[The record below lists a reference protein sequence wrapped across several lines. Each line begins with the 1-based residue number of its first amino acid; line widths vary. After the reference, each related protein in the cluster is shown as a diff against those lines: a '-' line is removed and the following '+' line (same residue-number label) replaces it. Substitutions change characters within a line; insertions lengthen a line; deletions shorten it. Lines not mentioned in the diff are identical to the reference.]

1 MSAFSMTVTA
11 GDSTTSARYPRHSQ
25 RTLPPTERF
34 RIGRRWLLATLLL
47 VAVPGASL
55 PAQSDLRSEIRQY
68 RVRHEA
74 AIVRELADFVALPN
88 VASNLDDIRTNARHL
103 VGMMERRGI
112 SARMLELDGTPPAVY
127 GELLT
132 PGATRTVVFY
142 AHYDGQ
148 PVDST
153 RWASS
158 PWRPVLR
165 TGFPGPAAKELD
177 LAGVNGRFDPEAR
190 LYARGV
196 SDDKGPIV
204 AVLHAID
211 ALKASG
217 TPLSVNLKFFF
228 EGEEEAGSANLRP
241 MLTKYRSLLAAD
253 YWIFGDG
260 PVHQT
265 RAPQAVFGVRGVTGL
280 DLTVYGPIRPLHSG
294 HYGNWAPNANAMLV
308 HLLASMRDTEGR
320 ITIAGFMDDVVPLS
334 AAERDALRSIPAVES
349 QLIGEFRIGRTEG
362 SPASLAEAIALPAL
376 NMSGLSG
383 GRAAG
388 GGANVIVP
396 EAAAYLDFR
405 LVPNQTPERI
415 RALVER
421 HIRAQGYHIVSETP
435 DSATRRAHPR
445 IVRLNWLSGYAS
457 ARTAVDGPGSRA
469 LLTAVD
475 EFLGAPIM
483 RVPTLGGSLPLSVF
497 VEVLGAQFAVL
508 PIVNHDNNQHGENEN
523 LRLQNL
529 WDGIELYA
537 GVLARMGKVWQQ
549 VP

>member
-1 MSAFSMTVTA
+1 MDDATGASISHH
-11 GDSTTSARYPRHSQ
+11 PQ
-25 RTLPPTERF
+25 RTSPFRGRF
-34 RIGRRWLLATLLL
+34 RLRRQPGRTSVRVALFLLAAQSAAL
-47 VAVPGASL
+47 S
-55 PAQSDLRSEIRQY
+55 AQSDLRNEIRQY
-68 RVRHEA
+68 RVSHEA

-88 VASNLDDIRTNARHL
+88 VASNLDDIHTNARHL

-112 SARMLELDGTPPAVY
+112 SARILELDDTPPAVY
-127 GELLT
+127 GELRT

-158 PWRPVLR
+158 PWQPVLR
-165 TGFPGPAAKELD
+165 TGFPGSAAKQLD

-211 ALKASG
+211 ALRAAG

-228 EGEEEAGSANLRP
+228 EGEEEAGSSNLRA
-241 MLTKYRSLLAAD
+241 MLTKHRALLQAD

-320 ITIAGFMDDVVPLS
+320 ITIPGFMDDVVPLS
-334 AAERDALRSIPAVES
+334 AAEREALGSIPAVER
-349 QLIGEFRIGRTEG
+349 QLTGEIQIGRTEG
-362 SPASLAEAIALPAL
+362 APASLAEQIALPAL

-405 LVPNQTPERI
+405 LVPNQTPERV
-415 RALVER
+415 RSVVER
-421 HIRAQGYHIVSETP
+421 HIRDQGFHIVSEVP

-445 IVRLNWLSGYAS
+445 IIRLNWLGGYPS

-469 LLTAVD
+469 LLAAVD
-475 EFLGAPIM
+475 EFLGRPIM
-483 RVPTLGGSLPLSVF
+483 RVPTLGGSLPLSEF
-497 VEVLGAQFAVL
+497 VQVLGAQFAVL

-537 GVLARMGKVWQQ
+537 AVLARMGRTWQQ

>member
-1 MSAFSMTVTA
+1 MTVTA

-196 SDDKGPIV
+196 GDDKGPIV

-228 EGEEEAGSANLRP
+228 EGEEEAGSANLRS

-445 IVRLNWLSGYAS
+445 IVRLNWLSGYPS

>member
-1 MSAFSMTVTA
+1 ML
-11 GDSTTSARYPRHSQ
+11 PRQ
-25 RTLPPTERF
+25 PTRSPATRF
-34 RIGRRWLLATLLL
+34 RLDRASRGKSFGAALILATGLS
-47 VAVPGASL
+47 ASL
-55 PAQSDLRSEIRQY
+55 SAQSALRNDIRQY
-68 RVRHEA
+68 RVKHEA

-88 VASNLDDIRTNARHL
+88 VASNLEDIRTNARHL

-112 SARMLELDGTPPAVY
+112 SARILELDDTPPAVY

-165 TGFPGPAAKELD
+165 SGPLGPRATELD
-177 LAGVNGRFDPEAR
+177 LGGANGRFDPEAR

-204 AVLHAID
+204 AILHAID
-211 ALKASG
+211 ALRASG

-228 EGEEEAGSANLRP
+228 EGEEEAGSANLRA
-241 MLTKYRSLLAAD
+241 MLTKHRSLLEAD
-253 YWIFGDG
+253 FWIFGDG

-294 HYGNWAPNANAMLV
+294 HYGNWAPNANTMLV

-320 ITIAGFMDDVVPLS
+320 ITIAGFMDDVVPLT
-334 AAERDALRSIPAVES
+334 ATEREALRSIPAVET
-349 QLIGEFRIGRTEG
+349 QLIGEFQIGRTEG
-362 SPASLAEAIALPAL
+362 AAASLPEQIALPAL
-376 NMSGLSG
+376 NMSGLAG

-405 LVPNQTPERI
+405 LVPDQTPERI
-415 RALVER
+415 RSLVEQ
-421 HIRAQGYHIVSETP
+421 HIRTQGFHVVSSPP

-445 IVRLNWLSGYAS
+445 IARLNWLGGYPS

-469 LLTAVD
+469 LLAAVD
-475 EFLGAPIM
+475 GFLGASIM
-483 RVPTLGGSLPLSVF
+483 RVPTLGGSLPLAEF
-497 VEVLGAQFAVL
+497 VQVLGAQFAVL

-537 GVLARMGKVWQQ
+537 GVLALMGKTWQQ
-549 VP
+549 IP

>member
-1 MSAFSMTVTA
+1 MTVTA

-228 EGEEEAGSANLRP
+228 EGEEEAGSANLRS

-445 IVRLNWLSGYAS
+445 IVRLNWLSGYPS

>member
-1 MSAFSMTVTA
+1 MTVTA
-11 GDSTTSARYPRHSQ
+11 MDDATGASIAHHPQ
-25 RTLPPTERF
+25 RTSPFRGRF
-34 RIGRRWLLATLLL
+34 RIGRQPGRTSGWAALFLLAAQSAAL
-47 VAVPGASL
+47 S
-55 PAQSDLRSEIRQY
+55 AQSDLRNEIRQY

-112 SARMLELDGTPPAVY
+112 SARILELDDTPPAVY
-127 GELLT
+127 GELRT

-158 PWRPVLR
+158 PWQPVLR
-165 TGFPGPAAKELD
+165 TGFPGSAAKRLD
-177 LAGVNGRFDPEAR
+177 LAGVDGRFDPEAR

-211 ALKASG
+211 ALRAAG
-217 TPLSVNLKFFF
+217 MPLSVNLKFFF
-228 EGEEEAGSANLRP
+228 EGEEEAGSSNLRA
-241 MLTKYRSLLAAD
+241 MLTKHRALLEAD

-320 ITIAGFMDDVVPLS
+320 ITIPGFMDDVVPLS
-334 AAERDALRSIPAVES
+334 AAEREALGSIPAVER
-349 QLIGEFRIGRTEG
+349 QLTGEIQIGRTEG
-362 SPASLAEAIALPAL
+362 APASLAEQIALPAL

-405 LVPNQTPERI
+405 LVPNQTPERV
-415 RALVER
+415 RSVVER
-421 HIRAQGYHIVSETP
+421 HIRDQGFHIVSEVP

-445 IVRLNWLSGYAS
+445 IIRLNWLGGYPS

-469 LLTAVD
+469 LLAAVD
-475 EFLGAPIM
+475 EFLGTPIM
-483 RVPTLGGSLPLSVF
+483 RVPTLGGSLPLSEF
-497 VEVLGAQFAVL
+497 VQVLGAQFAVL

-537 GVLARMGKVWQQ
+537 AVLARMGRTWQQ

>member
-1 MSAFSMTVTA
+1 MTVTA

-196 SDDKGPIV
+196 GDDKGPIV

-228 EGEEEAGSANLRP
+228 EGEEEAGSANLRS

-349 QLIGEFRIGRTEG
+349 QLIGEFRIGRSEG

-445 IVRLNWLSGYAS
+445 IVRLNWLSGYPS